1 MNTMN
6 NSLVM
11 FSTNNSLCKV
21 DFSSTGLSSSFFV
34 LFFFDNSYSS
44 SLLDSSCENKKQ
56 RSHNLG
62 KFPQIFAVSMG
73 VVSGI
78 MRILCIPFKIL
89 LFG

>member
-1 MNTMN
+1 MN

-44 SLLDSSCENKKQ
+44 SLLDSSCENKKSTYMPLASDDLQIRDVGERSYISQ
-56 RSHNLG
+56 RS
-62 KFPQIFAVSMG
+62 AAA
-73 VVSGI
+73 
-78 MRILCIPFKIL
+78 IL
-89 LFG
+89 LVGR